1 MRSVRFYT
9 HGLGL
14 LRKSVWMENWKCS
27 KKYFVVTYCWLTTNR
42 NTKLISS
49 TGTLLNHV
57 VEVNVKSRICCL
69 KIRERG
75 AFNNAPL
82 SLQFKYY

>member
-1 MRSVRFYT
+1 MLRIKVVRFVRFYT

-42 NTKLISS
+42 NTKLICS

-57 VEVNVKSRICCL
+57 VEVNVKSYLLLEDKRKGCI
-69 KIRERG
+69 
-75 AFNNAPL
+75 
-82 SLQFKYY
+82 